1 MPKPTSF
8 PHLPLIFYGVHKPRF
23 RKAIP
28 QETPES
34 LWVAANNNNKTG
46 HAANLTQRLQK
57 LRGDLRTERKARVQA
72 GKPLVGDS
80 VVIGLRLPPNQ
91 FDLTFL
97 ENQFGLEL
105 VSEGDDGLLLVGSQ
119 DLDFAKLEEA
129 IRLFSTGSRGGG
141 STANIL
147 EIYGPS
153 DGTRL
158 DAVLDEELRS
168 KWPFPNDEILTLDV
182 IVEVPHH
189 QGYVRRGT
197 KRGPKGEDAATK
209 AERFADMTKEA
220 TQKAAEK
227 WDQQRDRRVEA
238 VTKFIRLNG
247 GEILQELE
255 EQPEEQNGVVSFP
268 DSVLVRVRMSGLG
281 FRDLV
286 LNVPWLVKLGVTW
299 TNEGIEGSGVLDE
312 ILENQEIITPSP
324 DAPRVCVI
332 DSGIQ
337 ENHRLLAPVVV
348 SAESQCFVSGRG
360 SDETQDEVRPAG
372 HGTKVAGAVIYPQ
385 QPVAGEVI
393 DPVAWLQNA
402 RVLDADSQF
411 SPNQNPLKN
420 IEDVIRIYRN
430 GPTQTRLFV
439 HSINAREACRL
450 KRMTAWAAKLDTH
463 SHQDDV
469 LFFQSAGNIEKN
481 SVLPTRLGVRQHI
494 AAGRDYPDYLSED
507 SCRIASP
514 AQSLHAITVGSVTL
528 GEWEEGFR
536 RSFADSAQKPSA
548 FSRSGLGIWGS
559 IKPDLVEYGGDLQRT
574 DAGDVRACLETAP
587 WLVQSTAYGSPA
599 TGRDVG
605 TSFAAPKVAHI
616 AAVLQNQFPEAS
628 SQLYRALIINSAR
641 WPQWAEQLP
650 PEGRLSALSAIGYGI
665 PDLSRATEN
674 TATRVTL
681 ITADAREIRN
691 QQALVYAVPVPTEL
705 RDSATPCQVRIDVTL
720 CYTAEPRQTRATR
733 HGYLETWLGW
743 TASDLE
749 EPYASFESRATKSG
763 DEPGKY
769 TKMKW
774 MLRENKIWGEI
785 EGVSR
790 QNGTAQK
797 DWTIVSNTNL
807 PDEFAIAVQA
817 HKGWNRD
824 DHGGLARF
832 ALVVSFEVIGAE
844 IPVHTLVESEIQA
857 RIQSQVTV

>member
-1 MPKPTSF
+1 MPKPPPF
-8 PHLPLIFYGVHKPRF
+8 PHLPLIFHGTHRARLAGGGTTDPRV
-23 RKAIP
+23 KANRDDR
-28 QETPES
+28 QHFAAS
-34 LWVAANNNNKTG
+34 LSK
-46 HAANLTQRLQK
+46 RLGK

-97 ENQFGLEL
+97 EKQFGLEL
-105 VSEGDDGLLLVGSQ
+105 VSEGDDGLLLVGSE
-119 DLDFAKLEEA
+119 DLDFTKLEEA
-129 IRLFSTGSRGGG
+129 IRLFASGTKGGG

-147 EIYGPS
+147 EIYGPK
-153 DGTRL
+153 DGPRL
-158 DAVLDEELRS
+158 DAVLDDELRS
-168 KWPFPNDEILTLDV
+168 MWPFPNDEILTLDV

-189 QGYVRRGT
+189 QGYVRRET
-197 KRGPKGEDAATK
+197 KPGPRGEDPAIK
-209 AERFADMTKEA
+209 AERFADMTKVA
-220 TQKAAEK
+220 TQQAAEK
-227 WDQQRDRRVEA
+227 WDQQRDRRVEE
-238 VTKFIRLNG
+238 VTRFIRLND
-247 GEILQELE
+247 GEILQESE

-286 LNVPWLVKLGVTW
+286 INVPWLVKLEVTW
-299 TNEGIEGSGVLDE
+299 TNEKREGSGIADE
-312 ILENQEIITPSP
+312 PSENPEIMTPSP

-337 ENHRLLAPVVV
+337 ENHRLLAPVIVPV
-348 SAESQCFVSGRG
+348 ESQCFIWGKNSN
-360 SDETQDEVRPAG
+360 ETQDEVRPAG

-385 QPVAGEVI
+385 QPLAGEII
-393 DPVAWLQNA
+393 DPVAWIQNA
-402 RVLDADSQF
+402 RVLDEDNQF
-411 SPNQNPLKN
+411 SSKQNPLKS
-420 IEDVIRIYRN
+420 IEDVIRIYRD

-469 LFFQSAGNIEKN
+469 LFFQSAGNI
-481 SVLPTRLGVRQHI
+481 SPTDVLPSRLGVRQHL
-494 AAGRDYPDYLSED
+494 AAGRDYPDYLEED

-514 AQSLHAITVGSVTL
+514 AQSLHAIAVGSVTL
-528 GEWEEGFR
+528 GVWAEGFR
-536 RSFADSAQKPSA
+536 RSIADSAQKPSA
-548 FSRSGLGIWGS
+548 FSRTGLGIWGS
-559 IKPDLVEYGGDLQRT
+559 IKPDLVEYGGDYQRT
-574 DAGDVRACLETAP
+574 DAGDVRACLHTAP
-587 WLVQSTAYGSPA
+587 WLVQSTAHDSPS

-616 AAVLQNQFPEAS
+616 AAALQIQFPQAS

-641 WPQWAEQLP
+641 WPQWAEELP
-650 PEGRLSALSAIGYGI
+650 VGDRLQALRLIGYGI

-674 TATRVTL
+674 TVTRVTL
-681 ITADAREIRN
+681 VTADAQEIRN
-691 QQALVYAVPVPTEL
+691 QQALVFAVPVPTEL
-705 RDSATPCQVRIDVTL
+705 RDSSTPCQVRIDVTL

-743 TASDLE
+743 IASDLE
-749 EPYASFESRATKSG
+749 EPYTSFESRATKSG

-769 TKMKW
+769 TKMQW
-774 MLRENKIWGEI
+774 MLRENKIWGGI

-797 DWTIVSNTNL
+797 DWTVVSNTNL
-807 PDEFAIAVQA
+807 PNEFAIAVQA

-824 DHGGLARF
+824 EHGGLARF

-844 IPVHTLVESEIQA
+844 ILIHSLVETEVQA
-857 RIQSQVTV
+857 RIQSQISL